1 MSLIVLF
8 PATSREPQSGWAL
21 FMALSTGRYQPGERW
36 QKARWR
42 RKFMLRSL
50 VMPVKT
56 VRLLNHLAQTA
67 HGEALLAA
75 QPCLPCRLHRP
86 WLAAG
91 LKRRHVLNAIIE
103 HYETMDLILPAHAMK
118 GYLSPDGWTLAALE
132 GKNDS
137 RYRLTLLADHSL
149 DKEGEAT
156 LTLSDENNEALAR
169 LTFTLCHWH
178 NYLTLFI
185 GGLQGAKAHLP
196 HSAIQQA
203 TKNCHGLFPKRIV
216 LEAARSLARHA
227 GAEQILAVSNQ
238 THIYRSLRYRRSKEA
253 MLFASYDAFWAES
266 GGTPDDNGHYRLP
279 LSVPPR
285 PLEEIASKKR
295 AEYRRRHALLE
306 RLHQDITTS
315 LDAR

>member
-1 MSLIVLF
+1 MSQIALF
-8 PATSREPQSGWAL
+8 PAAQRAPQSAWSL
-21 FMALSTGRYQPGERW
+21 FIALSTGRYQPGERW

-56 VRLLNHLAQTA
+56 ARLLNHLAQTPQ
-67 HGEALLAA
+67 GETLLAA

-91 LKRRHVLNAIIE
+91 LKRHQTLDAVIA
-103 HYETMDLILPAHAMK
+103 HYDAMSHILPAHVMQ
-118 GYLSPDGWTLAALE
+118 GYLSPEGWELATLE

-156 LTLSDENNEALAR
+156 LTLYDEDNDALAR

-178 NYLTLFI
+178 NRLTLFI
-185 GGLQGAKAHLP
+185 GGLQGAKAHVP

-203 TKNCHGLFPKRIV
+203 TKQCHGLFPKRV
-216 LEAARSLARHA
+216 LLEAARTLARHA
-227 GAEQILAVSNQ
+227 GAEQILAVSNK

-253 MLFASYDAFWAES
+253 MLFASYDAFWEES
-266 GGTPDDNGHYRLP
+266 GGTSDTGDHYRLP

-285 PLEEIASKKR
+285 PIEEIASKKR
-295 AEYRRRHALLE
+295 AEYRRRYALLE
-306 RLHQDITTS
+306 S
-315 LDAR
+315 LQLAVTASLEAR